1 MYFFFAALDCICDS
15 QIFTRMVLQFYICI
29 YLHYN
34 FVAQTWHNDTNNR
47 VSSKN
52 NKLIMWI
59 EKLVENRIN
68 EEKKIF
74 FMFMLEIF
82 SKIKYKNRENLEKN
96 RKINNGEKK

>member
-1 MYFFFAALDCICDS
+1 LFA
-15 QIFTRMVLQFYICI
+15 
-29 YLHYN
+29 
-34 FVAQTWHNDTNNR
+34 
-47 VSSKN
+47 
-52 NKLIMWI
+52 I